1 MDFTLNKISKYVD
14 NHTSLDQQDASRK
27 IKEVEELINQRRQFH
42 GGLVVDNPQW
52 TRQVL
57 STTSLSGEAVKA
69 CIEEIWRCLMDD
81 EITVSKEMSIAKLQK
96 GIASK
101 IGVVFSGDED
111 ETTRA
116 GMLLETL
123 TLRKRVEPI
132 ARSIAKQCAGLPLGV
147 ITIASCMRGIDD
159 ICEWRNALT
168 ELKDW
173 EIREEKL
180 IQLWIVE
187 GLVEEVDSIQ
197 AMLDRGRAIMNRLI
211 RNCLLEVFIGR
222 ENERTVKMHD
232 LLRDMALDIV
242 GSRFLVK
249 SGMMLE
255 EALDVQD

>member
-123 TLRKRVEPI
+123 TLRK
-132 ARSIAKQCAGLPLGV
+132 
-147 ITIASCMRGIDD
+147 
-159 ICEWRNALT
+159 
-168 ELKDW
+168 
-173 EIREEKL
+173 
-180 IQLWIVE
+180 
-187 GLVEEVDSIQ
+187 
-197 AMLDRGRAIMNRLI
+197 
-211 RNCLLEVFIGR
+211 
-222 ENERTVKMHD
+222 
-232 LLRDMALDIV
+232 
-242 GSRFLVK
+242 SRFV
-249 SGMMLE
+249 MI
-255 EALDVQD
+255 LDDLWEKGWNQLQDQLPSSVRVCPWE